1 MEKIMTFPRL
11 LASSAVMM
19 FALWGCGKT
28 ETPPPAAESK
38 PAEQP
43 APAADAKPAAAPAGG
58 EVVVKIGV
66 AAPLTGPQSHYGK
79 GIENAVRLAADDATA
94 AGLEIG
100 GQKVKFEVLAEDDQ
114 ADPKTAT
121 TVAQKLVDAKVN
133 GVVGHMNSGAGIPAS
148 KIYMEAS
155 IPQIS
160 ASMTAVAYTA
170 QGYKTTYRVMAND
183 AQQGKVLGEYATK
196 KWGAKK
202 VVLIDDRTA
211 YGQGLADE
219 VEKAIKANGG
229 EIAAREFTTDK
240 AQDFNAI
247 LTSAK
252 GKSPDLIFFGG
263 MDPQGGPMTRQLKDL
278 GMSAKYLGGD
288 GIFSPKFIELAG
300 KAAEGSKASSP
311 GLPLEKMPGGTAF
324 KQKYEAKYG
333 QIQLYE
339 PFAYDATNILI
350 DAMKRA
356 GSTDPAKYLAE
367 MPKTNFTGVIGTVSF
382 DEKGDIKN
390 GPVSVYEVKDGK
402 WEAVETIGG

>member
-1 MEKIMTFPRL
+1 MTFPRL
-11 LASSAVMM
+11 IASGAVMM
-19 FALWGCGKT
+19 FALWGCGKS
-28 ETPPPAAESK
+28 ETSAPAAESK
-38 PAEQP
+38 PAN
-43 APAADAKPAAAPAGG
+43 AKPAAAGG
-58 EVVVKIGV
+58 EVVVRIGV

-79 GIENAVRLAADDATA
+79 GIENAVRLAAEDATA

-100 GQKVKFEVLAEDDQ
+100 GRKVKFEVLAEDDQ

-121 TVAQKLVDAKVN
+121 SVAQKLVDAKVN

-148 KIYMEAS
+148 KIYMEAG

-170 QGYKTTYRVMAND
+170 QGYPTTFRVMAND
-183 AQQGKVLGEYATK
+183 AQQGKVLGEYATQ

-219 VEKAIKANGG
+219 VEKAVKASGG
-229 EIAAREFTTDK
+229 VIAAREFTTDK

-252 GKSPDLIFFGG
+252 GKGPDLIFFGG
-263 MDPQGGPMTRQLKDL
+263 MDPQGGPMVRQLKDL

-300 KAAEGSKASSP
+300 KTAEGAKASSP
-311 GLPLEKMPGGTAF
+311 GLPLDKMPGGTAF

-339 PFAYDATNILI
+339 PFAYDAANILI
-350 DAMKRA
+350 EAMKRA
-356 GSTDPAKYLAE
+356 GSTDPAKFLAE
-367 MPKTNFTGVIGTVSF
+367 MPKTNYTGVIGTVTF

-390 GPVSVYEVKDGK
+390 GPVSVYEVKGGK
-402 WEAVETIGG
+402 WEAVEIIGG

>member
-1 MEKIMTFPRL
+1 MTFPRL
-11 LASSAVMM
+11 VASSTVMM

-28 ETPPPAAESK
+28 EAPPPAAEST
-38 PAEQP
+38 PAEQ
-43 APAADAKPAAAPAGG
+43 AASAADAKPAEGG
-58 EVVVKIGV
+58 QVLVKIGV

-79 GIENAVRLAADDATA
+79 GIENAVRMAVEEANAS
-94 AGLEIG
+94 GLEIG
-100 GQKVKFEVLAEDDQ
+100 GKKIKFEVLAEDDQ

-121 TVAQKLVDAKVN
+121 SVAQKLVDAKIN

-170 QGYKTTYRVMAND
+170 QGYPTTYRVMAND
-183 AQQGKVLGEYATK
+183 AQQGKVLGEYATQ

-219 VEKAIKANGG
+219 VEKAVKAGGG
-229 EIAAREFTTDK
+229 EITAREFTNDK

-252 GKSPDLIFFGG
+252 GKKPDLIFFGG
-263 MDPQGGPMTRQLKDL
+263 MDPQGGPMVRQLKDL
-278 GMSAKYLGGD
+278 GMASKYLGGD
-288 GIFSPKFIELAG
+288 GIYSPKFIELAG
-300 KAAEGSKASSP
+300 KSAEGSKASSP

-324 KQKYEAKYG
+324 KEKYEAKYG

-339 PFAYDATNILI
+339 PFAYDAANILI

-356 GSTDPAKYLAE
+356 GSTEPNKYLPE
-367 MPKTNFTGVIGTVSF
+367 MGKTNYTGVIGTVSF

-402 WEAVETIGG
+402 WVAIETIGG

>member
-1 MEKIMTFPRL
+1 MTFPRL
-11 LASSAVMM
+11 VASSTVMM

-28 ETPPPAAESK
+28 EAPPPAAELK
-38 PAEQP
+38 PAEQ
-43 APAADAKPAAAPAGG
+43 AASAADAKPAEGG
-58 EVVVKIGV
+58 QVLVKIGV

-79 GIENAVRLAADDATA
+79 GIENAVRMAVEEANAS
-94 AGLEIG
+94 GLEIG
-100 GQKVKFEVLAEDDQ
+100 GKKIKFEVLAEDDQ

-121 TVAQKLVDAKVN
+121 SVAQKLVDAKIN

-170 QGYKTTYRVMAND
+170 QGYPTTYRVMAND
-183 AQQGKVLGEYATK
+183 AQQGKVLGEYATQ

-219 VEKAIKANGG
+219 VEKAVKAGGG
-229 EIAAREFTTDK
+229 EITAREFTNDK

-252 GKSPDLIFFGG
+252 GKKPDLIFFGG
-263 MDPQGGPMTRQLKDL
+263 MDPQGGPMVRQLKDL
-278 GMSAKYLGGD
+278 GMASKYLGGD
-288 GIFSPKFIELAG
+288 GIYSPKFIELAG
-300 KAAEGSKASSP
+300 KSAEGSKASSP

-324 KQKYEAKYG
+324 KEKYEAKYG

-339 PFAYDATNILI
+339 PFAYDAANILI

-356 GSTDPAKYLAE
+356 GSTEPNKYLPE
-367 MPKTNFTGVIGTVSF
+367 MSKTNYTGVIGTVSF

-402 WEAVETIGG
+402 WVAIETIGG

>member
-1 MEKIMTFPRL
+1 MTFPRL
-11 LASSAVMM
+11 VASSTVMM
-19 FALWGCGKT
+19 FALWGCSKT
-28 ETPPPAAESK
+28 EAPPPAAETK
-38 PAEQP
+38 PAEQA
-43 APAADAKPAAAPAGG
+43 APAADAKPAEGG
-58 EVVVKIGV
+58 EVLVKIGV

-79 GIENAVRLAADDATA
+79 GIENAVRMAVEEANAS
-94 AGLEIG
+94 GLEIG
-100 GQKVKFEVLAEDDQ
+100 GKKIKFEVLAEDDQ

-121 TVAQKLVDAKVN
+121 SVAQKLVDAKIN

-170 QGYKTTYRVMAND
+170 QGYPTTYRVMAND
-183 AQQGKVLGEYATK
+183 AQQGKVLGEYATQ

-219 VEKAIKANGG
+219 VEKAVKAGGG
-229 EIAAREFTTDK
+229 EITAREFTNDK

-252 GKSPDLIFFGG
+252 GKKPDLIFFGG
-263 MDPQGGPMTRQLKDL
+263 MDPQGGPMVRQLKGL
-278 GMSAKYLGGD
+278 GMASKYLGGD
-288 GIFSPKFIELAG
+288 GIYSPKFIELAG
-300 KAAEGSKASSP
+300 KSAEGSKASSP
-311 GLPLEKMPGGTAF
+311 GLPLEKMPGGAEF

-339 PFAYDATNILI
+339 PFAYDAANILI

-356 GSTDPAKYLAE
+356 GSTEPNKYLPE
-367 MPKTNFTGVIGTVSF
+367 MSKTNYTGVIGTVSF

-402 WEAVETIGG
+402 WVAIETIGG

>member
-1 MEKIMTFPRL
+1 MTFPRL
-11 LASSAVMM
+11 LASSAVML

-38 PAEQP
+38 PAVQP
-43 APAADAKPAAAPAGG
+43 APEADAKPAAAGG

-79 GIENAVRLAADDATA
+79 GIENAVRMAAEEATA

-100 GQKVKFEVLAEDDQ
+100 GQKVTIEVLAEDDQ

-148 KIYMEAS
+148 KIYKEAS

-170 QGYKTTYRVMAND
+170 QGYPTTFRVMAND
-183 AQQGKVLGEYATK
+183 AQQGKVLGEYATQ

-219 VEKAIKANGG
+219 VEKAVKAAGG
-229 EIAAREFTTDK
+229 EITAREFTTDK

-252 GKSPDLIFFGG
+252 GKGPDLIFFGG
-263 MDPQGGPMTRQLKDL
+263 MDPQGGPMARQLKDL
-278 GMSAKYLGGD
+278 GISAKYLGGD
-288 GIFSPKFIELAG
+288 GIYSPKFIELAG

-339 PFAYDATNILI
+339 PFAYDAANVLI

-367 MPKTNFTGVIGTVSF
+367 VSKTNYTGVIGSISF

>member
-1 MEKIMTFPRL
+1 MTFPRL
-11 LASSAVMM
+11 VASSTVMM
-19 FALWGCGKT
+19 FALWGCSKT
-28 ETPPPAAESK
+28 EAPPPAAETK
-38 PAEQP
+38 PAEQA
-43 APAADAKPAAAPAGG
+43 APAADVKPAEGG
-58 EVVVKIGV
+58 EVLVKIGV

-79 GIENAVRLAADDATA
+79 GIENAVRMAVEEANAS
-94 AGLEIG
+94 GLEIG
-100 GQKVKFEVLAEDDQ
+100 GKKIKFEVLAEDDQ

-121 TVAQKLVDAKVN
+121 SVAQKLVDAKIN

-170 QGYKTTYRVMAND
+170 QGYPTTYRVMAND
-183 AQQGKVLGEYATK
+183 AQQGKVLGEYATQ

-219 VEKAIKANGG
+219 VEKAVKAGGG
-229 EIAAREFTTDK
+229 EITAREFTNDK
-240 AQDFNAI
+240 TQDFNAI

-252 GKSPDLIFFGG
+252 GKKPDLIFFGG
-263 MDPQGGPMTRQLKDL
+263 MDPQGGPMVRQLKGL
-278 GMSAKYLGGD
+278 GMAAKYLGGD
-288 GIFSPKFIELAG
+288 GIYSPKFIELAG
-300 KAAEGSKASSP
+300 KSAEGSKASSP
-311 GLPLEKMPGGTAF
+311 GMPLEKMPGGAEF

-339 PFAYDATNILI
+339 PFAYDAANILI

-356 GSTDPAKYLAE
+356 GSTEPNKYLPE
-367 MPKTNFTGVIGTVSF
+367 MSKTNYTGVIGTVSF

-402 WEAVETIGG
+402 WVAIETIGG

>member
-1 MEKIMTFPRL
+1 MTFPRL
-11 LASSAVMM
+11 VASSTVMM

-28 ETPPPAAESK
+28 EAPPPAAESK
-38 PAEQP
+38 PAEQ
-43 APAADAKPAAAPAGG
+43 AASAADAKPAEGG
-58 EVVVKIGV
+58 QVLVKIGV

-79 GIENAVRLAADDATA
+79 GIENAVRMAVEEANAS
-94 AGLEIG
+94 GLEIG
-100 GQKVKFEVLAEDDQ
+100 GKKIKFEVLAEDDQ

-121 TVAQKLVDAKVN
+121 SVAQKLVDAKIN

-170 QGYKTTYRVMAND
+170 QGYPTTYRVMAND
-183 AQQGKVLGEYATK
+183 AQQGKVLGEYATQ

-219 VEKAIKANGG
+219 VEKAVKAGGG
-229 EIAAREFTTDK
+229 EITAREFTNDK

-252 GKSPDLIFFGG
+252 GKKPDLIFFGG
-263 MDPQGGPMTRQLKDL
+263 MDPQGGPMVRQLKDL
-278 GMSAKYLGGD
+278 GMASKYLGGD
-288 GIFSPKFIELAG
+288 GIYSPKFIELAG
-300 KAAEGSKASSP
+300 KSAEGSKASSP
-311 GLPLEKMPGGTAF
+311 GLPLEKMPGGTEF
-324 KQKYEAKYG
+324 KKKYEAKYG

-339 PFAYDATNILI
+339 PFAYDAANILI

-356 GSTDPAKYLAE
+356 GSTEPNKYLPE
-367 MPKTNFTGVIGTVSF
+367 MSKTNYTGVIGTVSF

-402 WEAVETIGG
+402 WVAIETIGG

>member
-1 MEKIMTFPRL
+1 MTFPRL
-11 LASSAVMM
+11 VASSAVMI

-28 ETPPPAAESK
+28 ETPPPTAES
-38 PAEQP
+38 
-43 APAADAKPAAAPAGG
+43 KPAAAPAPAAAAKPADTGG
-58 EVVVKIGV
+58 EVLVKIGV

-79 GIENAVRLAADDATA
+79 GIENAVRMALDEANES
-94 AGLEIG
+94 GLQIG
-100 GQKVKFEVLAEDDQ
+100 GKTVKFEVLAEDDG

-121 TVAQKLVDAKVN
+121 AVAQKLVDAKIN

-170 QGYKTTYRVMAND
+170 QGYPTTYRVMAND
-183 AQQGKVLGEYATK
+183 AQQGKVLGEYATA

-219 VEKAIKANGG
+219 VEKAVKAGGG
-229 EIAAREFTTDK
+229 EITAREFTNDK

-252 GKSPDLIFFGG
+252 GKKADLIFFGG
-263 MDPQGGPMTRQLKDL
+263 MDPQGGPMVRQLKDL
-278 GMSAKYLGGD
+278 GMAAKYLGGD
-288 GIFSPKFIELAG
+288 GIYSPKFIELAG
-300 KAAEGSKASSP
+300 KSAEGAKASSP

-324 KQKYEAKYG
+324 KTKYEAKYG

-339 PFAYDATNILI
+339 PFAYDAANVLI

-356 GSTDPAKYLAE
+356 GSTEPNKYLPE
-367 MPKTNFTGVIGTVSF
+367 MSKTNYTGVIGTVSF

-390 GPVSVYEVKDGK
+390 GPVSVYEVKNGK
-402 WEAVETIGG
+402 WVAIETIGG

>member
-1 MEKIMTFPRL
+1 MTFPRL
-11 LASSAVMM
+11 LASSALIM

-43 APAADAKPAAAPAGG
+43 APAADATPAAGG
-58 EVVVKIGV
+58 EVTVKIGV

-148 KIYMEAS
+148 KIYMEAG

-170 QGYKTTYRVMAND
+170 QGYPTTFRVMAND
-183 AQQGKVLGEYATK
+183 AQQGKVLGEYATQ

-219 VEKAIKANGG
+219 VEKAVKANGG

-311 GLPLEKMPGGTAF
+311 GLPLEKMPGGTEF

-356 GSTDPAKYLAE
+356 GSTDPAKFLAE
-367 MPKTNFTGVIGTVSF
+367 MSKTNFTGVIGTVSF

>member
-1 MEKIMTFPRL
+1 MTFPRL
-11 LASSAVMM
+11 VASSAVMM

-43 APAADAKPAAAPAGG
+43 TPAADAKPAAG
-58 EVVVKIGV
+58 EEVLVKIGV

-79 GIENAVRLAADDATA
+79 GIENAVRMAIEEANAS
-94 AGLEIG
+94 GLVIG
-100 GQKVKFEVLAEDDQ
+100 GKNIKFEVLAEDDQ

-121 TVAQKLVDAKVN
+121 TVAQKLVDAKIS
-133 GVVGHMNSGAGIPAS
+133 GVVGHMKSGAGIPAS

-170 QGYKTTYRVMAND
+170 QSYPTTYRVMAND
-183 AQQGKVLGEYATK
+183 AQQGKVLGEYATA

-219 VEKAIKANGG
+219 VEKAVKAGGG
-229 EIAAREFTTDK
+229 EITAREFTNDK

-252 GKSPDLIFFGG
+252 GKKADLIFFGG
-263 MDPQGGPMTRQLKDL
+263 MDPQGGPMVRQLKDL
-278 GMSAKYLGGD
+278 GMATKYLGGD
-288 GIFSPKFIELAG
+288 GIYSPKFIELAG
-300 KAAEGSKASSP
+300 KSAEGSKASSP

-324 KQKYEAKYG
+324 KTKYEAKYG

-339 PFAYDATNILI
+339 PFAYDAANVLI

-356 GSTDPAKYLAE
+356 GSTEPNKYLPE
-367 MPKTNFTGVIGTVSF
+367 MSKTNYTGVIGTVSF
-382 DEKGDIKN
+382 DDKGDIKN

-402 WEAVETIGG
+402 WVAIETIGG

>member
-1 MEKIMTFPRL
+1 MTFPRL
-11 LASSAVMM
+11 VASSTVMM

-28 ETPPPAAESK
+28 EAPPPAAESK
-38 PAEQP
+38 PAEQ
-43 APAADAKPAAAPAGG
+43 AASAADAKPAEGG
-58 EVVVKIGV
+58 EVLVKIGV

-79 GIENAVRLAADDATA
+79 GIENAVRMAVEEANAS
-94 AGLEIG
+94 GLEIG
-100 GQKVKFEVLAEDDQ
+100 GKKIKFEVLAEDDQ

-121 TVAQKLVDAKVN
+121 SVAQKLVDAKIN

-170 QGYKTTYRVMAND
+170 QGYPTTYRVMAND
-183 AQQGKVLGEYATK
+183 AQQGKVLGEYATQ

-219 VEKAIKANGG
+219 VEKAVKAGGG
-229 EIAAREFTTDK
+229 EITAREFTNDK

-252 GKSPDLIFFGG
+252 GKKPDLIFFGG
-263 MDPQGGPMTRQLKDL
+263 MDPQGGPMVRQLKGL
-278 GMSAKYLGGD
+278 GMASKYLGGD
-288 GIFSPKFIELAG
+288 GIYSPKFIELAG
-300 KAAEGSKASSP
+300 KSAEGSKASSP
-311 GLPLEKMPGGTAF
+311 GLPLEKMPGGAEF
-324 KQKYEAKYG
+324 KKKYEAKYG

-339 PFAYDATNILI
+339 PFAYDAANILI

-356 GSTDPAKYLAE
+356 GSTEPNKYLPE
-367 MPKTNFTGVIGTVSF
+367 MGKTNYTGVIGTVSF

-402 WEAVETIGG
+402 WVAIETIGG

>member
-1 MEKIMTFPRL
+1 MTFPRL
-11 LASSAVMM
+11 VASSTVMM

-28 ETPPPAAESK
+28 EAPPPAAESK
-38 PAEQP
+38 PAEQA
-43 APAADAKPAAAPAGG
+43 APAADAKPAEGG
-58 EVVVKIGV
+58 EVLVKIGV

-79 GIENAVRLAADDATA
+79 GIENAVRMAVEEANAS
-94 AGLEIG
+94 GLEIG
-100 GQKVKFEVLAEDDQ
+100 GKKIKFEVLAEDDQ

-121 TVAQKLVDAKVN
+121 SVAQKLVDAKIN

-170 QGYKTTYRVMAND
+170 QGYPTTYRVMAND
-183 AQQGKVLGEYATK
+183 AQQGKVLGEYATQ

-219 VEKAIKANGG
+219 VEKAVKAGGG
-229 EIAAREFTTDK
+229 EITAREFTNDK

-252 GKSPDLIFFGG
+252 GKKPDLIFFGG
-263 MDPQGGPMTRQLKDL
+263 MDPQGGPMVRQLKGL
-278 GMSAKYLGGD
+278 GMASKYLGGD
-288 GIFSPKFIELAG
+288 GIYSPKFIELAG
-300 KAAEGSKASSP
+300 KSAEGSKASSP

-324 KQKYEAKYG
+324 KEKYEAKYG

-339 PFAYDATNILI
+339 PFAYDAANILI

-356 GSTDPAKYLAE
+356 GSTEPNKYLPE
-367 MPKTNFTGVIGTVSF
+367 MGKTNYTGVIGTVSF

-402 WEAVETIGG
+402 WVAIETIGG

>member
-1 MEKIMTFPRL
+1 MTFPRL
-11 LASSAVMM
+11 VASSAIVMY
-19 FALWGCGKT
+19 ALWGCSKT

-38 PAEQP
+38 PAAQA
-43 APAADAKPAAAPAGG
+43 APAADAKPAESG
-58 EVVVKIGV
+58 EVLVKIGV

-79 GIENAVRLAADDATA
+79 GIENAVRMAADEANA
-94 AGLEIG
+94 SGLVIG
-100 GQKVKFEVLAEDDQ
+100 GKNIKFEVLAEDDQ

-121 TVAQKLVDAKVN
+121 TVAQKLVDARIS

-170 QGYKTTYRVMAND
+170 QGYPTTYRVMAND

-219 VEKAIKANGG
+219 VEKAVKAGGG
-229 EIAAREFTTDK
+229 EITAREFTNDK

-252 GKSPDLIFFGG
+252 GKKPDLIFFGG
-263 MDPQGGPMTRQLKDL
+263 MDPQGGPMARQLKDL

-288 GIFSPKFIELAG
+288 GIYSPKFIELAG
-300 KAAEGSKASSP
+300 KSAEGSKASSP
-311 GLPLEKMPGGTAF
+311 GLPLEKMPGGTEF

-339 PFAYDATNILI
+339 PFAYDAANILI

-356 GSTDPAKYLAE
+356 GSTEPNKYLPE
-367 MPKTNFTGVIGTVSF
+367 MGKTHYTGVIGTVSF

-402 WEAVETIGG
+402 WVAIETIGG

>member
-1 MEKIMTFPRL
+1 MAFPRL

-19 FALWGCGKT
+19 FALWGCSKT
-28 ETPPPAAESK
+28 ETPPPTAESK
-38 PAEQP
+38 PAE
-43 APAADAKPAAAPAGG
+43 AKPAEAAASATGG
-58 EVVVKIGV
+58 EVVVRIGV
-66 AAPLTGPQSHYGK
+66 AAPLTGTQSHFGK
-79 GIENAVRLAADDATA
+79 GIENAVRLAAGEAMA
-94 AGLEIG
+94 AGVTLG
-100 GQKVKFEVLAEDDQ
+100 GQKVKFEVIAEDDQ

-121 TVAQKLVDAKVN
+121 TVAQKFVDQKIN

-148 KIYMEAS
+148 KIYSEAG

-170 QGYKTTYRVMAND
+170 QGYKTTFRVMAND
-183 AQQGKVLGEYATK
+183 AQQGKVLGEYATS

-219 VEKAIKANGG
+219 VEKAVKASGG
-229 EIAAREFTTDK
+229 EITAREFTNDK

-247 LTSAK
+247 LTSSK

-263 MDPQGGPMTRQLKDL
+263 MDPQGGPMVRQLKDL

-288 GIFSPKFIELAG
+288 GIYSPKFIELAG
-300 KAAEGSKASSP
+300 KSAEGAKASSP

-324 KQKYEAKYG
+324 KTKYEAKYG

-339 PFAYDATNILI
+339 PFAFDATNILI

-356 GSTDPAKYLAE
+356 NSSDPAKYLGE
-367 MPKTNFTGVIGTVSF
+367 VGKTNYTGVIGTVTF

-390 GPVSVYEVKDGK
+390 GPISVYEVKDGK
-402 WEAVETIGG
+402 WQVVEIIGG

>member
-1 MEKIMTFPRL
+1 MTFPRL
-11 LASSAVMM
+11 AVSSAVIM
-19 FALWGCGKT
+19 FALWGCSKT
-28 ETPPPAAESK
+28 ETPPPPAAESK
-38 PAEQP
+38 PAAQP
-43 APAADAKPAAAPAGG
+43 APAADAKPAAGDA
-58 EVVVKIGV
+58 VLVKIGV

-79 GIENAVRLAADDATA
+79 GIENAVRMAADEANA
-94 AGLEIG
+94 SGLVIG
-100 GQKVKFEVLAEDDQ
+100 GKNIKFEVLAEDDQ

-121 TVAQKLVDAKVN
+121 TVAQKLVDAKIS

-170 QGYKTTYRVMAND
+170 QGYPTTYRVMAND
-183 AQQGKVLGEYATK
+183 AQQGKVLGDYATS

-219 VEKAIKANGG
+219 VEKAIKAGGG
-229 EIAAREFTTDK
+229 EIVAREFTNDK

-247 LTSAK
+247 LTSSK
-252 GKSPDLIFFGG
+252 GKKPDLIFFGG
-263 MDPQGGPMTRQLKDL
+263 MDPQGGPMVRQLKDL
-278 GMSAKYLGGD
+278 GMPTKYLGGD
-288 GIFSPKFIELAG
+288 GIYSPKFIELAG
-300 KAAEGSKASSP
+300 KSAEGSKASSP
-311 GLPLEKMPGGTAF
+311 GLPLEKMPGGADF
-324 KQKYEAKYG
+324 KKKYEAKYG

-339 PFAYDATNILI
+339 PFAYDAANVLI

-356 GSTDPAKYLAE
+356 GSTEPNKYLPE
-367 MPKTNFTGVIGTVSF
+367 MSKTNYTGVIGTVSF

-402 WEAVETIGG
+402 WVAIETIGG

>member
-1 MEKIMTFPRL
+1 MTFPRL
-11 LASSAVMM
+11 VASSTVMM

-28 ETPPPAAESK
+28 EAPPPAAEST
-38 PAEQP
+38 PAEQ
-43 APAADAKPAAAPAGG
+43 AASAADAKPAEGG
-58 EVVVKIGV
+58 QVLVKIGV

-79 GIENAVRLAADDATA
+79 GIENAVRMAVEEANAS
-94 AGLEIG
+94 GLEIG
-100 GQKVKFEVLAEDDQ
+100 GKKIKFEVLAEDDQ

-121 TVAQKLVDAKVN
+121 SVAQKLVDAKIN

-170 QGYKTTYRVMAND
+170 QGYPTTYRVMAND
-183 AQQGKVLGEYATK
+183 AQQGKVLGEYATQ

-219 VEKAIKANGG
+219 VEKAVKAGGG
-229 EIAAREFTTDK
+229 EITAREFTNDK

-252 GKSPDLIFFGG
+252 GKKPDLIFFGG
-263 MDPQGGPMTRQLKDL
+263 MDPQGGPMVRQLKDL
-278 GMSAKYLGGD
+278 GMASKYLGGD
-288 GIFSPKFIELAG
+288 GIYSPKFIELAG
-300 KAAEGSKASSP
+300 KSAEGSKASSP
-311 GLPLEKMPGGTAF
+311 GLPLEKMPGGAEF
-324 KQKYEAKYG
+324 KKKYEAKYG

-339 PFAYDATNILI
+339 PFAYDAANILI

-356 GSTDPAKYLAE
+356 GSTEPNKYLPE
-367 MPKTNFTGVIGTVSF
+367 MSKTNYTGVIGTVSF

-402 WEAVETIGG
+402 WVAIETIGG

>member
-1 MEKIMTFPRL
+1 MTFPRL
-11 LASSAVMM
+11 VASSSVMI

-28 ETPPPAAESK
+28 EAPPPVAESK
-38 PAEQP
+38 PAERA
-43 APAADAKPAAAPAGG
+43 APAADIKPAEGG
-58 EVVVKIGV
+58 EVLVKIGV

-79 GIENAVRLAADDATA
+79 GIENAVRMAVEEANAS
-94 AGLEIG
+94 GLEIG
-100 GQKVKFEVLAEDDQ
+100 GKKIKFEVLAEDDQ

-121 TVAQKLVDAKVN
+121 SVAQKLVDAKIN

-170 QGYKTTYRVMAND
+170 QGYPTTYRVMAND
-183 AQQGKVLGEYATK
+183 AQQGKVLGEYATQ

-219 VEKAIKANGG
+219 VEKAVKAGGG
-229 EIAAREFTTDK
+229 EITAREFTNDK

-252 GKSPDLIFFGG
+252 GKKPDLIFFGG
-263 MDPQGGPMTRQLKDL
+263 MDPQGGPMVRQLKGL
-278 GMSAKYLGGD
+278 GMASKYLGGD
-288 GIFSPKFIELAG
+288 GIYSPKFIELAG
-300 KAAEGSKASSP
+300 KSAEGSKASSP
-311 GLPLEKMPGGTAF
+311 GLPLEKMPGGVEF

-339 PFAYDATNILI
+339 PFAYDAANILI

-356 GSTDPAKYLAE
+356 GSTEPNKYLPE
-367 MPKTNFTGVIGTVSF
+367 MSKTNYTGVIGTVSF

-402 WEAVETIGG
+402 WVAIETIGG

>member
-1 MEKIMTFPRL
+1 MTFPRL
-11 LASSAVMM
+11 LASSALMM

-43 APAADAKPAAAPAGG
+43 AATGG

-79 GIENAVRLAADDATA
+79 GIENAVRLAAEDATA
-94 AGLEIG
+94 AALEIG

-121 TVAQKLVDAKVN
+121 SVAQKLVDAKVN

-148 KIYMEAS
+148 KIYMEAG

-170 QGYKTTYRVMAND
+170 QGYPTTFRVMAND
-183 AQQGKVLGEYATK
+183 AQQGKVLGEYATQ

-219 VEKAIKANGG
+219 VEKAVKASGG
-229 EIAAREFTTDK
+229 KIAAREFTTDK

-263 MDPQGGPMTRQLKDL
+263 MDPQAGPMVRQLKDL
-278 GMSAKYLGGD
+278 GLSAKYLGGD

-300 KAAEGSKASSP
+300 KTAEGSKASSP

-324 KQKYEAKYG
+324 KERYEAKFG

-402 WEAVETIGG
+402 WEAIETIGG

>member
-1 MEKIMTFPRL
+1 MTFTRL
-11 LASSAVMM
+11 AASGAVLM

-28 ETPPPAAESK
+28 ETPHPAAESK
-38 PAEQP
+38 PAEQ
-43 APAADAKPAAAPAGG
+43 ATPAADAKPAAGD
-58 EVVVKIGV
+58 EVLVKIGV

-79 GIENAVRLAADDATA
+79 GIENAVRMAADDANA

-100 GQKVKFEVLAEDDQ
+100 GKKIKFEVLAEDDQ

-121 TVAQKLVDAKVN
+121 SVAQKLVDAKIN

-160 ASMTAVAYTA
+160 ASMTAVAYTG
-170 QGYKTTYRVMAND
+170 QGYPTTYRVMAND
-183 AQQGKVLGEYATK
+183 AQQGKVLGDYATK

-219 VEKAIKANGG
+219 VEKAVKASGG
-229 EIAAREFTTDK
+229 EITAREFTTDK

-263 MDPQGGPMTRQLKDL
+263 MDPQAGPMVRQLKGL

-288 GIFSPKFIELAG
+288 GIYSPKFIDLAG

-311 GLPLEKMPGGTAF
+311 GLPLEKMPGGIAF

-339 PFAYDATNILI
+339 PFAYDATNVLI

-356 GSTDPAKYLAE
+356 GSTDPVKYLVE
-367 MPKTNFTGVIGTVSF
+367 MSKTNYTGVIGAISF
-382 DEKGDIKN
+382 DEKGDIKD

-402 WEAVETIGG
+402 WVAIETIGG

>member
-1 MEKIMTFPRL
+1 MTFPRL
-11 LASSAVMM
+11 VASSTVMM

-28 ETPPPAAESK
+28 EAPPPAAESK
-38 PAEQP
+38 PAEQA
-43 APAADAKPAAAPAGG
+43 APAADAKPAEGG
-58 EVVVKIGV
+58 QVLVKIGV

-79 GIENAVRLAADDATA
+79 GIENAVRMAVEEANAS
-94 AGLEIG
+94 GLEIG
-100 GQKVKFEVLAEDDQ
+100 GKKIKFEVLAEDDQ

-121 TVAQKLVDAKVN
+121 SVAQKLVDAKIN

-170 QGYKTTYRVMAND
+170 QGYPTTYRVMAND
-183 AQQGKVLGEYATK
+183 AQQGKVLGEYATQ

-219 VEKAIKANGG
+219 VEKAVKAGGG
-229 EIAAREFTTDK
+229 EITAREFTNDK

-252 GKSPDLIFFGG
+252 GKKPDLIFFGG
-263 MDPQGGPMTRQLKDL
+263 MDPQGGPMVRQLKGL
-278 GMSAKYLGGD
+278 GMASKYLGGD
-288 GIFSPKFIELAG
+288 GIYSPKFIELAG
-300 KAAEGSKASSP
+300 KSAEGSKASSP
-311 GLPLEKMPGGTAF
+311 GLPLEKMPGGAEF

-339 PFAYDATNILI
+339 PFAYDAANILI

-356 GSTDPAKYLAE
+356 GSTEPNKYLPE
-367 MPKTNFTGVIGTVSF
+367 MGKTNYTGVIGTVSF

-402 WEAVETIGG
+402 WVAIETIGG

>member
-1 MEKIMTFPRL
+1 MTFPRL
-11 LASSAVMM
+11 VASSTVMM

-28 ETPPPAAESK
+28 EAPPPAAESK
-38 PAEQP
+38 PAEQA
-43 APAADAKPAAAPAGG
+43 APAADAKPAEGG
-58 EVVVKIGV
+58 QVLVKIGV

-79 GIENAVRLAADDATA
+79 GIENAVRMAVEEANAS
-94 AGLEIG
+94 GLEIG
-100 GQKVKFEVLAEDDQ
+100 GKKIKFEVLAEDDQ

-121 TVAQKLVDAKVN
+121 SVAQKLVDAKIN

-170 QGYKTTYRVMAND
+170 QGYPTTYRVMAND
-183 AQQGKVLGEYATK
+183 AQQGKVLGEYATQ

-219 VEKAIKANGG
+219 VEKAVKAGGG
-229 EIAAREFTTDK
+229 EITAREFTNDK

-252 GKSPDLIFFGG
+252 GKKPDLIFFGG
-263 MDPQGGPMTRQLKDL
+263 MDPQGGPMVRQLKDL
-278 GMSAKYLGGD
+278 GMASKYLGGD
-288 GIFSPKFIELAG
+288 GIYSPKFIELAG
-300 KAAEGSKASSP
+300 KSAEGSKASSP
-311 GLPLEKMPGGTAF
+311 GLPLEKMPGGAEF
-324 KQKYEAKYG
+324 KKKYEAKYG

-339 PFAYDATNILI
+339 PFAYDAANILI

-356 GSTDPAKYLAE
+356 GSTEPNKYLPE
-367 MPKTNFTGVIGTVSF
+367 MSKTNYTGVIGTVSF

-402 WEAVETIGG
+402 WVAIETIGG

>member
-1 MEKIMTFPRL
+1 MTFPRL
-11 LASSAVMM
+11 AVSSAVMM
-19 FALWGCGKT
+19 FALWGCSKT
-28 ETPPPAAESK
+28 ETPPPPAAESK
-38 PAEQP
+38 PAAQP
-43 APAADAKPAAAPAGG
+43 APAADAKPAAGDA
-58 EVVVKIGV
+58 VLVKIGV

-79 GIENAVRLAADDATA
+79 GIENAVRMAADEANA
-94 AGLEIG
+94 SGLVIG
-100 GQKVKFEVLAEDDQ
+100 GKNIKFEVLAEDDQ

-121 TVAQKLVDAKVN
+121 TVAQKLVDAKIS

-170 QGYKTTYRVMAND
+170 QGYPTTYRVMAND
-183 AQQGKVLGEYATK
+183 AQQGKVLGDYATS

-219 VEKAIKANGG
+219 VEKAIKAGGG
-229 EIAAREFTTDK
+229 EIVAREFTNDK

-247 LTSAK
+247 LTSSK
-252 GKSPDLIFFGG
+252 GKKPDLIFFGG
-263 MDPQGGPMTRQLKDL
+263 MDPQGGPMVRQLKDL
-278 GMSAKYLGGD
+278 GMPTKYLGGD
-288 GIFSPKFIELAG
+288 GIYSPKFIELAG
-300 KAAEGSKASSP
+300 KSAEGSKASSP
-311 GLPLEKMPGGTAF
+311 GLPLEKMPGGADF
-324 KQKYEAKYG
+324 KKKYEAKYG

-339 PFAYDATNILI
+339 PFAYDAANVLI

-356 GSTDPAKYLAE
+356 GSTEPNKYLPE
-367 MPKTNFTGVIGTVSF
+367 MSKTNYTGVIGTVSF

-402 WEAVETIGG
+402 WVAIETIGG

>member
-1 MEKIMTFPRL
+1 MTFPRL
-11 LASSAVMM
+11 VASSTVMM
-19 FALWGCGKT
+19 FTLWGCGKT
-28 ETPPPAAESK
+28 EAPPPAAESK
-38 PAEQP
+38 PAEQA
-43 APAADAKPAAAPAGG
+43 APAADAKPADGG
-58 EVVVKIGV
+58 EVLVKIGV

-79 GIENAVRLAADDATA
+79 GIENAVRMAVEEANAS
-94 AGLEIG
+94 GLEIG
-100 GQKVKFEVLAEDDQ
+100 GKKIKFEVLAEDDQ

-121 TVAQKLVDAKVN
+121 SVAQKLVDAKIN

-170 QGYKTTYRVMAND
+170 QGYPTTYRVMAND
-183 AQQGKVLGEYATK
+183 AQQGKVLGEYATQ

-219 VEKAIKANGG
+219 VEKAVKAGGG
-229 EIAAREFTTDK
+229 EITAREFTNDK

-252 GKSPDLIFFGG
+252 GKKPDLIFFGG
-263 MDPQGGPMTRQLKDL
+263 MDPQGGPMVRQLKGL
-278 GMSAKYLGGD
+278 GMASKYLGGD
-288 GIFSPKFIELAG
+288 GIYSPKFIELAG
-300 KAAEGSKASSP
+300 KSAEGSKASSP

-324 KQKYEAKYG
+324 KEKYEAKYG

-339 PFAYDATNILI
+339 PFAYDAANILI

-356 GSTDPAKYLAE
+356 GSTEPNKYLPE
-367 MPKTNFTGVIGTVSF
+367 MGKTNYTGVIGTVSF

-402 WEAVETIGG
+402 WVAIETIGG

>member
-1 MEKIMTFPRL
+1 MTFTRL
-11 LASSAVMM
+11 AASGAVLM

-38 PAEQP
+38 PAEQ
-43 APAADAKPAAAPAGG
+43 ATPAADAKPAASD
-58 EVVVKIGV
+58 EVLVKIGV

-79 GIENAVRLAADDATA
+79 GIENAVRMAADDANA

-100 GQKVKFEVLAEDDQ
+100 GKKIKFEVLAEDDQ

-121 TVAQKLVDAKVN
+121 SVAQKLVDAKIN

-160 ASMTAVAYTA
+160 ASMTAVAYTG
-170 QGYKTTYRVMAND
+170 QGYPTTYRVMAND
-183 AQQGKVLGEYATK
+183 AQQGKVLGDYATK

-219 VEKAIKANGG
+219 VEKAVKASGG
-229 EIAAREFTTDK
+229 EITAREFTTDK

-263 MDPQGGPMTRQLKDL
+263 MDPQAGPMVRQLKGL

-288 GIFSPKFIELAG
+288 GIYSPKFIDLAG

-311 GLPLEKMPGGTAF
+311 GLPLEKMPGGIAF

-339 PFAYDATNILI
+339 PFAYDATNVLI

-356 GSTDPAKYLAE
+356 GSTDPVKYLVE
-367 MPKTNFTGVIGTVSF
+367 MSKTNYTGVIGAISF
-382 DEKGDIKN
+382 DEKGDIKD

-402 WEAVETIGG
+402 WVAIETIGG

>member
-1 MEKIMTFPRL
+1 MTFPRL
-11 LASSAVMM
+11 VASSTVMM

-28 ETPPPAAESK
+28 EAPPPAAESK
-38 PAEQP
+38 PAEQ
-43 APAADAKPAAAPAGG
+43 AASAADAKPAEGG
-58 EVVVKIGV
+58 QVLVKIGV

-79 GIENAVRLAADDATA
+79 GIENAVRMAVEEANAS
-94 AGLEIG
+94 GLEIG
-100 GQKVKFEVLAEDDQ
+100 GKKIKFEVLAEDDQ

-121 TVAQKLVDAKVN
+121 SVAQKLVDAKIN

-170 QGYKTTYRVMAND
+170 QGYPTTYRVMAND
-183 AQQGKVLGEYATK
+183 AQQGKVLGEYATQ

-219 VEKAIKANGG
+219 VEKAVKAGGG
-229 EIAAREFTTDK
+229 EITAREFTNDK

-252 GKSPDLIFFGG
+252 GKKPDLIFFGG
-263 MDPQGGPMTRQLKDL
+263 MDPQGGPMVRQLKDL
-278 GMSAKYLGGD
+278 GMASKYLGGD
-288 GIFSPKFIELAG
+288 GIYSPKFIELAG
-300 KAAEGSKASSP
+300 KSAEGSKASSP
-311 GLPLEKMPGGTAF
+311 GLPLEKMPGGAEF
-324 KQKYEAKYG
+324 KKKYEAKYG

-339 PFAYDATNILI
+339 PFAYDAANILI

-356 GSTDPAKYLAE
+356 GSTEPNKYLPE
-367 MPKTNFTGVIGTVSF
+367 MGKTNYTGVIGTVSF

-402 WEAVETIGG
+402 WVAIETIGG

>member
-1 MEKIMTFPRL
+1 MTFPRL
-11 LASSAVMM
+11 VASSTVMM

-28 ETPPPAAESK
+28 EAPPPAAESK
-38 PAEQP
+38 PAEQ
-43 APAADAKPAAAPAGG
+43 AASAADAKPAEGG
-58 EVVVKIGV
+58 QVLVKIGV

-79 GIENAVRLAADDATA
+79 GIENAVRMAVEEANAS
-94 AGLEIG
+94 GLEIG
-100 GQKVKFEVLAEDDQ
+100 GKKIKFEVLAEDDQ

-121 TVAQKLVDAKVN
+121 SVAQKLVDAKIN

-170 QGYKTTYRVMAND
+170 QGYPTTYRVMAND
-183 AQQGKVLGEYATK
+183 AQQGKVLGEYATQ

-219 VEKAIKANGG
+219 VEKAVKAGGG
-229 EIAAREFTTDK
+229 EITAREFTNDK

-252 GKSPDLIFFGG
+252 GKKPDLIFFGG
-263 MDPQGGPMTRQLKDL
+263 MDPQGGPMVRQLKDL
-278 GMSAKYLGGD
+278 GMSSKYLGGD
-288 GIFSPKFIELAG
+288 GIYSPKFIELAG
-300 KAAEGSKASSP
+300 KSAEGSKASSP
-311 GLPLEKMPGGTAF
+311 GLPLEKMPGGAEF
-324 KQKYEAKYG
+324 KKKYEAKYG

-339 PFAYDATNILI
+339 PFAYDAANILI

-356 GSTDPAKYLAE
+356 GSTEPNKYLPE
-367 MPKTNFTGVIGTVSF
+367 MSKTNYTGVIGTVSF

-402 WEAVETIGG
+402 WVAIETIGG

>member
-1 MEKIMTFPRL
+1 MTFTRL
-11 LASSAVMM
+11 AASGAVLM

-38 PAEQP
+38 PAEQATP
-43 APAADAKPAAAPAGG
+43 ATDAKPAVGD
-58 EVVVKIGV
+58 EILVKIGV

-79 GIENAVRLAADDATA
+79 GIENAVRMAADDANA

-100 GQKVKFEVLAEDDQ
+100 GKKIKFEVLAEDDQ

-121 TVAQKLVDAKVN
+121 SVAQKLVDAKIN

-160 ASMTAVAYTA
+160 ASMTAVAYTG
-170 QGYKTTYRVMAND
+170 QGYPTTYRVMAND
-183 AQQGKVLGEYATK
+183 AQQGKVLGDYATK

-219 VEKAIKANGG
+219 VEKAVKASGG
-229 EIAAREFTTDK
+229 EITAREFTTDK

-263 MDPQGGPMTRQLKDL
+263 MDPQAGPMVRQLKGL

-288 GIFSPKFIELAG
+288 GIYSPKFIDLAG

-311 GLPLEKMPGGTAF
+311 GLPLEKMPGGIAF

-339 PFAYDATNILI
+339 PFAYDATNVLI

-356 GSTDPAKYLAE
+356 GSTDPVKYLVE
-367 MPKTNFTGVIGTVSF
+367 MSKTNYTGVIGAISF
-382 DEKGDIKN
+382 DEKGDIKD

-402 WEAVETIGG
+402 WVAIETIGG

>member
-1 MEKIMTFPRL
+1 MTFPRL
-11 LASSAVMM
+11 VASGTVLM

-28 ETPPPAAESK
+28 EAPPPAAESK
-38 PAEQP
+38 PAEQ
-43 APAADAKPAAAPAGG
+43 AVPAADAKPAEGG
-58 EVVVKIGV
+58 EVLVKIGV

-79 GIENAVRLAADDATA
+79 GIENAVRMAVEEANAS
-94 AGLEIG
+94 GLEIG
-100 GQKVKFEVLAEDDQ
+100 GKKIKFEVLAEDDQ

-121 TVAQKLVDAKVN
+121 SVAQKLVDAKIN

-155 IPQIS
+155 IPQVS

-170 QGYKTTYRVMAND
+170 QGYPTTYRVMAND
-183 AQQGKVLGEYATK
+183 AQQGKVLGEYATQ

-219 VEKAIKANGG
+219 VEKAVKAGGG
-229 EIAAREFTTDK
+229 EITAREFTNDK

-252 GKSPDLIFFGG
+252 GKKPDLIFFGG
-263 MDPQGGPMTRQLKDL
+263 MDPQGGPMVRQLKGL
-278 GMSAKYLGGD
+278 GMASKYLGGD
-288 GIFSPKFIELAG
+288 GIYSPKFIELAG
-300 KAAEGSKASSP
+300 KSAEGSKASSP

-324 KQKYEAKYG
+324 KAKYEAKYG

-339 PFAYDATNILI
+339 PFAYDAANILI

-356 GSTDPAKYLAE
+356 GSTEPNKYLPE
-367 MPKTNFTGVIGTVSF
+367 MGKTNYTGVIGTVSF

-402 WEAVETIGG
+402 WVAIETIGG

>member
-1 MEKIMTFPRL
+1 MTFPRL
-11 LASSAVMM
+11 VASSTVMM

-28 ETPPPAAESK
+28 EAPPPAAESK
-38 PAEQP
+38 PAEQA
-43 APAADAKPAAAPAGG
+43 APAADAKPAEGG
-58 EVVVKIGV
+58 QVLVKIGV

-79 GIENAVRLAADDATA
+79 GIENAVRMAVEEANAS
-94 AGLEIG
+94 GLEIG
-100 GQKVKFEVLAEDDQ
+100 GKKIKFEVLAEDDQ

-121 TVAQKLVDAKVN
+121 SVAQKLVDAKIN

-170 QGYKTTYRVMAND
+170 QGYPTTYRVMAND
-183 AQQGKVLGEYATK
+183 AQQGKVLGEYATQ

-219 VEKAIKANGG
+219 VEKAVKAGGG
-229 EIAAREFTTDK
+229 EITAREFTNDK

-252 GKSPDLIFFGG
+252 GKKPDLIFFGG
-263 MDPQGGPMTRQLKDL
+263 MDPQGGPMVRQLKDL
-278 GMSAKYLGGD
+278 GMSSKYLGGD
-288 GIFSPKFIELAG
+288 GIYSPKFIELAG
-300 KAAEGSKASSP
+300 KSAEGSKASSP
-311 GLPLEKMPGGTAF
+311 GLPLEKMPGGAEF
-324 KQKYEAKYG
+324 KKKYEAKYG

-339 PFAYDATNILI
+339 PFAYDAANILI

-356 GSTDPAKYLAE
+356 GSTEPNKYLPE
-367 MPKTNFTGVIGTVSF
+367 MSKTNYTGVIGTVSF

-402 WEAVETIGG
+402 WVAIETIGG

>member
-1 MEKIMTFPRL
+1 MTFPRL
-11 LASSAVMM
+11 VASSTVMM

-28 ETPPPAAESK
+28 EAPPPAAESK
-38 PAEQP
+38 PAEQA
-43 APAADAKPAAAPAGG
+43 APAANAKPAEGG
-58 EVVVKIGV
+58 EVLVKIGV

-79 GIENAVRLAADDATA
+79 GIENAVRMAVEEANA

-100 GQKVKFEVLAEDDQ
+100 GKKIKFEVLAEDDQ

-121 TVAQKLVDAKVN
+121 SVAQKLVDAKIN

-170 QGYKTTYRVMAND
+170 QGYPTTYRVMAND
-183 AQQGKVLGEYATK
+183 AQQGKVLGEYATQ

-219 VEKAIKANGG
+219 VEKAVKAGGG
-229 EIAAREFTTDK
+229 EITAREFTNDK

-252 GKSPDLIFFGG
+252 GKKPDLIFFGG
-263 MDPQGGPMTRQLKDL
+263 MDPQGGPMVRQLKGL
-278 GMSAKYLGGD
+278 GMASKYLGGD
-288 GIFSPKFIELAG
+288 GIYSPKFIELAG
-300 KAAEGSKASSP
+300 KSAEGSKASSP

-324 KQKYEAKYG
+324 KEKYEAKYG

-339 PFAYDATNILI
+339 PFAYDAANILI

-356 GSTDPAKYLAE
+356 GSTEPNKYLPE
-367 MPKTNFTGVIGTVSF
+367 MGKTNYTGVIGTVSF

-402 WEAVETIGG
+402 WVAIETIGG

>member
-1 MEKIMTFPRL
+1 MTFPRL
-11 LASSAVMM
+11 VASSTVMM

-28 ETPPPAAESK
+28 EAPPPAAESK
-38 PAEQP
+38 PAEQ
-43 APAADAKPAAAPAGG
+43 AASAADAKPAEGG
-58 EVVVKIGV
+58 QVLVKIGV

-79 GIENAVRLAADDATA
+79 GIENAVRMAVEEANAS
-94 AGLEIG
+94 GLEIG
-100 GQKVKFEVLAEDDQ
+100 GKKIKFEVLAEDDQ

-121 TVAQKLVDAKVN
+121 SVAQKLVDAKIN

-170 QGYKTTYRVMAND
+170 QGYPTTYRVMAND
-183 AQQGKVLGEYATK
+183 AQQGKVLGEYATQ

-219 VEKAIKANGG
+219 VEKAVKAGGG
-229 EIAAREFTTDK
+229 EITAREFTNDK

-252 GKSPDLIFFGG
+252 GKKPDLIFFGG
-263 MDPQGGPMTRQLKDL
+263 MDPQGGPMVRQLKDL
-278 GMSAKYLGGD
+278 GMASKYLGGD
-288 GIFSPKFIELAG
+288 GIYSPKFIELAG
-300 KAAEGSKASSP
+300 KSAEGSKASSP
-311 GLPLEKMPGGTAF
+311 GLPLEKMPGGAEF
-324 KQKYEAKYG
+324 KKKYEAKYG

-339 PFAYDATNILI
+339 PFAYDAANILI

-356 GSTDPAKYLAE
+356 GSTEPNKYLPE
-367 MPKTNFTGVIGTVSF
+367 MSKTNYTGVIGTVSF

-402 WEAVETIGG
+402 WVAIETIGG

>member
-11 LASSAVMM
+11 VASTSLVF

-38 PAEQP
+38 PPEQ
-43 APAADAKPAAAPAGG
+43 AAAATPTEGG
-58 EVVVKIGV
+58 EVLVKIGV

-79 GIENAVRLAADDATA
+79 GIENAVRMAVDEANAS
-94 AGLEIG
+94 GLVIG
-100 GQKVKFEVLAEDDQ
+100 GKNIKFEVLAEDDQ

-121 TVAQKLVDAKVN
+121 SVAQKLVDAKIS

-170 QGYKTTYRVMAND
+170 QGYPTTYRVMAND
-183 AQQGKVLGEYATK
+183 AQQGKVLGEYATQ

-219 VEKAIKANGG
+219 VEKAVKAGGG
-229 EIAAREFTTDK
+229 EITAREFTNDK

-252 GKSPDLIFFGG
+252 GKKPDLIFFGG
-263 MDPQGGPMTRQLKDL
+263 MDPQGGPMARQLKAL

-288 GIFSPKFIELAG
+288 GIYSPKFIELAG
-300 KAAEGSKASSP
+300 KSAEGSKASSP

-324 KQKYEAKYG
+324 KEKYEAKYG

-339 PFAYDATNILI
+339 PFAYDAANILI

-356 GSTDPAKYLAE
+356 GSTEPNKYLPE
-367 MPKTNFTGVIGTVSF
+367 MSKTNYTGVIGTVGF

-402 WEAVETIGG
+402 WVAIETIGG